1 MPTSSMIMAVF
12 GDHSLRTLA
21 PIPVIRERFKEIPRI
36 ASAAEQGFQ
45 L

>member
-1 MPTSSMIMAVF
+1 MLTSSMIMVVF
-12 GDHSLRTLA
+12 RDHSLWTLA